1 MTVHLQVRRLMPAR
15 SERVFDTL
23 HDYDRRLDWDTLL
36 QRATVHGDDPPG
48 RGVVT
53 TCTARRS
60 LGGLAFTTEYKAFR
74 RPRVAAVKLLRPTGP
89 FAAWGASIVHE
100 DVDDPAGPA
109 RSWCTYTM
117 TFVCRPRVLAPLLE
131 AVAQRAF
138 RWETDRRLK
147 ALAAHL
153 VSRPRADHG
162 REDGKGSR

>member
-1 MTVHLQVRRLMPAR
+1 MTVHLQVRRLMPVS
-15 SERVFDTL
+15 SELVFDTL
-23 HDYDRRLDWDTLL
+23 HDYDRRLEWDTLL
-36 QRATVHGDDPPG
+36 QRATVHGHAPPG

-89 FAAWGASIVHE
+89 FAAWGASIAHE
-100 DVDDPAGPA
+100 DVDDPAGPV

-117 TFVCRPRVLAPLLE
+117 TFVCRPRVLAPVLE
-131 AVAQRAF
+131 PVARQAF

-147 ALAAHL
+147 ALSAYL
-153 VSRPRADHG
+153 GSRPRAHDG
-162 REDGKGSR
+162 REGGQGSR